1 MDFAKILAKL
11 GREVKSVF
19 LQNCNIE
26 HCIKYMSYQTHNYDN
41 NLFLIRKVFYTAF
54 YKSI

>member
-26 HCIKYMSYQTHNYDN
+26 HCIKYMSYQSHNYDN